1 MLNADML
8 LDAMQGI
15 RPENVRKAEVLL
27 GYTEEVRPVRHVRR
41 KLWSTLLV
49 AAILISLLTITAY
62 ALGLFQMSGHRG
74 KESFTAQYG
83 GQNISWTGEYVFE
96 FEGPEE
102 CPEVHFK
109 TTWAPDNDYW
119 YPADWAADWTQLVE
133 GREIYN
139 EEYGIYTASC
149 VVDVMYAPQFVDGGA
164 MILTGFQPQEITQ
177 ETWGEVQVY
186 KFQAKATHAIG
197 IEQKHFLTGN
207 FVILFHPEQGWIIG
221 VRGYDSMQNIEGIAR
236 GLIVE
241 PTGKTIRRSDFES
254 PYSFCDIYIG

>member
-15 RPENVRKAEVLL
+15 RPENVRKGEVFL
-27 GYTEEVRPVRHVRR
+27 GYTEEVRHVRHVRR

-119 YPADWAADWTQLVE
+119 FPADWAADWTQLVE

-164 MILTGFQPQEITQ
+164 MVLIGFQPQEITQ

-197 IEQKHFLTGN
+197 IEQNQQYCVWAEKRL
-207 FVILFHPEQGWIIG
+207 EMA
-221 VRGYDSMQNIEGIAR
+221 DDD
-236 GLIVE
+236 
-241 PTGKTIRRSDFES
+241 KTIQGYADGVFWERNTSDRQQKERRDRSARLKEKLFE
-254 PYSFCDIYIG
+254 

>member
-15 RPENVRKAEVLL
+15 RPENVRKAEAFL
-27 GYTEEVRPVRHVRR
+27 GYTEEARPGHYVRR
-41 KLWSTLLV
+41 RLWSTLLV
-49 AAILISLLTITAY
+49 AAILISLFTVTAY

-74 KESFTAQYG
+74 KESFTARFG
-83 GQNISWTGEYVFE
+83 ELSVRWTGEYVFE

-102 CPEVHFK
+102 CREVHFK
-109 TTWAPDNDYW
+109 TTWAPGSDYW
-119 YPADWAADWTQLVE
+119 YPAEWAADWTRLVE

-139 EEYGIYTASC
+139 EEYGVYVPSC

-164 MILTGFQPQEITQ
+164 MILTGFQPEEITQ

-186 KFQAKATHAIG
+186 KFQAKATHAIDAG
-197 IEQKHFLTGN
+197 QKRFLTGN

-221 VRGYDSMQNIEGIAR
+221 VRGYDSMQNMEGIAR

-241 PTGKTIRRSDFES
+241 PTGNTIRRSDFES
-254 PYSFCDIYIG
+254 PYDFCDIYIG